1 MLQDNQ
7 QTVTPVGKSQKTNW
21 IFFIAFSALFLIF
34 AFFLAPIIPR
44 MGFYGLKHKAFSIIQ
59 DTLYNFYEAAGFSCE
74 PLQAELDALKP
85 EELIEAY
92 LKL

>member
-1 MLQDNQ
+1 MNNI
-7 QTVTPVGKSQKTNW
+7 VTMCDDVMK
-21 IFFIAFSALFLIF
+21 L
-34 AFFLAPIIPR
+34 R
-44 MGFYGLKHKAFSIIQ
+44 MAELVEVAKDWGCSIYEVAYEE
-59 DTLYNFYEAAGFSCE
+59 LYNFYEAAGFSCE